1 MALNVTVGSANA
13 DSMATLQE
21 ANTYMETFFASDPG
35 LTSWGNLEVSAQEDI
50 MRMAATFFNYLPLR
64 GLKVFIPTEESP
76 DTPEQ
81 AMPFPR
87 TIQTD
92 TTMIPKE
99 VKDAQIEIA
108 FSIIYRTILSR
119 ASITSGVATS
129 SQVKKLG
136 LGGLL
141 SIEFSN
147 TGENSGSIM
156 EQFTRGINS
165 LTWLRISKYI
175 GQIRGATI

>member
-1 MALNVTVGSANA
+1 MALNTTIGSSAA
-13 DSMATLQE
+13 DSMATLEE
-21 ANTYMETFFASDPG
+21 ANTYLETFFGSDSG
-35 LTSWGNLEVSAQEDI
+35 LTSWGNMTTDMQESI
-50 MRMAATFFNYLPLR
+50 LRMAATFFSYLPLR
-64 GLKVFIPTEESP
+64 GDKVFKPSDEYP
-76 DTPEQ
+76 DVVEQ

-87 TIQTD
+87 TIQPD
-92 TTMIPKE
+92 TSIIPPE
-99 VKDAQIEIA
+99 IKDAQIEIA

-119 ASITSGVATS
+119 ASITTGVATS

-165 LTWLRISKYI
+165 LTWLRISKYLS
-175 GQIRGATI
+175 QVRGVII